1 MSDRTSPVTTPR
13 IPPITPSQWTD
24 EVRAYFAQREETG
37 SQPGLSKLN
46 ITLTLAHH
54 PDLAIPYLNFGMHIL
69 NRSTLSA
76 RVREIATLRT
86 AWLYRSDY
94 QWDKHPQ
101 GAKNI
106 GMTAEEIEAI
116 KAGADAPVWSKF
128 ERYVL
133 RAADQLRNDV
143 AIDDETWNGLAEH
156 LDRRQLLDFLF
167 TVGSYAMLAMVLNGI
182 RVQLEPEG

>member
-13 IPPITPSQWTD
+13 IPPISPSQWTD
-24 EVRAYFAQREETG
+24 EVRAYFAQREGAG
-37 SQPGLSKLN
+37 SLPAATKLN

-54 PDLAIPYLNFGMHIL
+54 PGLAIPYLNFGMHIL

-94 QWDKHPQ
+94 QWDKHSQ

-106 GMTAEEIEAI
+106 GMTREEIEAI
-116 KAGADAPVWSKF
+116 KSGADAPVWSTF

-133 RAADQLRNDV
+133 RAVDQLRNDV
-143 AIDDETWNGLAEH
+143 AIDDETWNVLAKH

-182 RVQLEPEG
+182 RVQLEPA

>member
-1 MSDRTSPVTTPR
+1 MSERTSPVTTPR

-24 EVRAYFAQREETG
+24 EVKEFFAEREG
-37 SQPGLSKLN
+37 AGVQPGISKLN

-54 PDLAIPYLNFGMHIL
+54 PDLALPYLQFGMHIL
-69 NRSTLSA
+69 NRSTLSG

-94 QWDKHPQ
+94 EWDKHAQ

-116 KAGADAPVWSKF
+116 KAGADDPVWSKF

-133 RAADQLRNDV
+133 RAVDQLRNDV

-182 RVQLEPEG
+182 RVQLEPA